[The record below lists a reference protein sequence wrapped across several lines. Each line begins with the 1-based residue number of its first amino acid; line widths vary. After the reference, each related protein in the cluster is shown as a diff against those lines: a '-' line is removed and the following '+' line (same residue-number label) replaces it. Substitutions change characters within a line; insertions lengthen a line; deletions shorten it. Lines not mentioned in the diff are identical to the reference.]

1 MTFLRTAQWD
11 LIACREN
18 REQVSPG
25 KKQRFEKQY
34 RDALVI
40 AKQLDCLDFLKHY
53 DYFVLAY
60 PERKNLLRIKRL
72 ILHFFRKKR

>member
-1 MTFLRTAQWD
+1 VLPDVKGFFYPGT
-11 LIACREN
+11 EN
-18 REQVSPG
+18 W
-25 KKQRFEKQY
+25 FEKQY